1 MKHLFP
7 SDRLMFRLCFGVLQP
22 NEEIKAK
29 VGTDIAHC
37 LSMSLLVWFSVIR
50 FWAYVLVRAAKIEFN
65 IIISLYN

>member
-29 VGTDIAHC
+29 VGTDIA
-37 LSMSLLVWFSVIR
+37 SKF
-50 FWAYVLVRAAKIEFN
+50 F
-65 IIISLYN
+65 II